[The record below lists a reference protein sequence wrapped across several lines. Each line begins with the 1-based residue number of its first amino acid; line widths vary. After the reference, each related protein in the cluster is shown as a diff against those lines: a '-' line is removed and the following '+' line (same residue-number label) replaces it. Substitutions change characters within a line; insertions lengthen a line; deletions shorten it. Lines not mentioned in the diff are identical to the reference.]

1 MNEPWAEFRAYHML
15 LKGDAVKYST
25 AAEVDEEAARVII
38 NDEEEHAVRRG
49 GDSGYHKKK
58 TGLRKERE
66 AKLTHN
72 HFRVESDQPKDL
84 LLDDHG
90 PQRFTSTELRKIM
103 NESLKKRKPRGE
115 N

>member
-15 LKGDAVKYST
+15 LKGDAVKYNT

-49 GDSGYHKKK
+49 GDSDM
-58 TGLRKERE
+58 
-66 AKLTHN
+66 
-72 HFRVESDQPKDL
+72 VESDQPKDL